1 MAQTVSPLPT
11 TPADIL
17 HVVRR
22 RKWQILVPFLVIGGL
37 AAFLAHALP
46 SVYRSSTTILVVK
59 AQVPETFVRSTVTA
73 EIDDRLATITQQI
86 LSRTRLERII
96 KQFDLYAEER
106 ATQPMDAVVARMRR
120 AIEVEVQRGN
130 NAFTVS
136 FVGSEPRLVRD
147 VTNELAAVFIEEN
160 SKIREELAANTSQFL
175 DTQLEALKQTLNE
188 QERQVREFKERYM
201 GQLPQQQEAN
211 LRLLDRLQSQSQA
224 IADRARAAEERR
236 LLLQAQLGATPKFNE
251 VVVRVTRSGSGAGR
265 ETTVLS
271 SASPRDTNRARLEE
285 ARATLLQL
293 RTRYTEAHPDV
304 VRARRQ
310 LEELE
315 AIVAGGGVAAT
326 DAPGESTGPDDH
338 IAVDEIRQVPN
349 PVYEQIQAQL
359 RATDREIEY
368 LRASH
373 RDILANIEVVQ
384 RKVESVP
391 KLEQQLADLTR
402 DYNNTQASY
411 QALLSKK
418 LEAEMAEDLERRQ
431 KSEQFRVLDPAVLP
445 QTPYR
450 PNRAQI
456 LAVGLVAALGVGAGG
471 ALGLELLKGAVRSP
485 ADLKALAPRLSV
497 LGVIPTVE
505 DRARL
510 RRRRLLTA
518 LGVALF
524 LVAYGAGAAAALAY
538 KDRIVRLPGVQMLVM
553 R

>member
-1 MAQTVSPLPT
+1 
-11 TPADIL
+11 
-17 HVVRR
+17 
-22 RKWQILVPFLVIGGL
+22 
-37 AAFLAHALP
+37 
-46 SVYRSSTTILVVK
+46 
-59 AQVPETFVRSTVTA
+59 
-73 EIDDRLATITQQI
+73 
-86 LSRTRLERII
+86 
-96 KQFDLYAEER
+96 
-106 ATQPMDAVVARMRR
+106 
-120 AIEVEVQRGN
+120 
-130 NAFTVS
+130 
-136 FVGSEPRLVRD
+136 
-147 VTNELAAVFIEEN
+147 IEEN

-175 DTQLEALKQTLNE
+175 DAQLAALKQTLNE

-236 LLLQAQLGATPKFNE
+236 LLLQAQLSATPQFNE

-271 SASPRDTNRARLEE
+271 SASPRDTTRARLEE

-293 RTRYTEAHPDV
+293 RSRYTEAHPDV

-315 AIVAGGGVAAT
+315 AIVAKGGVAVAS
-326 DAPGESTGPDDH
+326 APAESTGLDDG

-368 LRASH
+368 LRATQ
-373 RDILANIEVVQ
+373 REILANIEEVQ

-418 LEAEMAEDLERRQ
+418 LEAEMAEELERRQ

-450 PNRAQI
+450 PNRARI
-456 LAVGLVAALGVGAGG
+456 LAFGLVAALGVGAGS
-471 ALGLELLKGAVRSP
+471 ALGLEVLKGAVRGP
-485 ADLKALAPRLSV
+485 ADLKALAPRLAV

-505 DRARL
+505 DKARV

-518 LGVALF
+518 LGVVLF
-524 LVAYGAGAAAALAY
+524 VVAYGAAAAAALAH
-538 KDRIVRLPGVQMLVM
+538 KDRIVRLPVVQMLVM